1 MKEFLAT
8 LNLNAFGSTVG
19 AVIVLVIGAIAMK
32 VIVTIVKKGLSKS
45 SIDSALHKF
54 ITNVVRIIGWIFIIV
69 AVLSELGVYTTTFV
83 AVLTAASAAIALA
96 LKDSL
101 SNVAGGII
109 ILITKPFGQG
119 DYVEIAGAEGN
130 IQHID
135 ILNTTMLTADKKTV
149 TIPNGTISSSV
160 VTNFSKQGVRR
171 VDCTFQVGYDSDL
184 GQVKEILKQVAES
197 CPMVMKD
204 QAITAGVAS
213 HDESGV
219 SVALMACATPEDY
232 WATFYYLQEEA
243 KVALEKAEIDI
254 PYPHMEVRL
263 HNKAE

>member
-1 MKEFLAT
+1 MNEI
-8 LNLNAFGSTVG
+8 LNAIGLSALGGTVG
-19 AVIVLVIGAIAMK
+19 AVLILVIGAIAMK
-32 VIVTIVKKGLSKS
+32 AIITVLKKGLAKS
-45 SIDSALHKF
+45 SVDKALHRF
-54 ITNVVRIIGWIFIIV
+54 VMNIVRVAGWIFIVV
-69 AVLSELGVYTTTFV
+69 AALSKLGVNTTTFV
-83 AVLTAASAAIALA
+83 AVLSAAGAAIALA

-109 ILITKPFGQG
+109 ILITKPFGRG
-119 DYVEIAGAEGN
+119 DYVQISDAEGN
-130 IQHID
+130 IMHID
-135 ILNTTMLTADKKTV
+135 ILNTTILTADKKTV
-149 TIPNGTISSSV
+149 TIPNGTISGSII
-160 VTNFSKQGVRR
+160 TNYSKQGMRR
-171 VDCTFQVGYDSDL
+171 VDCTFQVGYESDLTQVKDVL
-184 GQVKEILKQVAES
+184 GQVAEK

-204 QAITAGVAS
+204 QTITAGVTS

-219 SVALMACATPEDY
+219 SVVLMAWAAPEDY

>member
-1 MKEFLAT
+1 MNEFLAT
-8 LNLNAFGSTVG
+8 LGLNAFGGTIG
-19 AVIVLVIGAIAMK
+19 AVIVLVLGAIAMK
-32 VIVTIVKKGLSKS
+32 IITTIVRKALLKS

-54 ITNVVRIIGWIFIIV
+54 ITNVVRIIGWVFIIV

-119 DYVEIAGAEGN
+119 DYVQIAGAEGSV
-130 IQHID
+130 QHID

-160 VTNFSKQGVRR
+160 VTNFSKQGMRR

-184 GQVKEILKQVAES
+184 GNVKDILKSVAEG
-197 CPMVMKD
+197 CPTVMKNE
-204 QAITAGVAS
+204 AITTGVTS

-219 SVALMACATPEDY
+219 SVALMVWATPEDY
-232 WATFYYLQEEA
+232 WGTFFYL
-243 KVALEKAEIDI
+243 
-254 PYPHMEVRL
+254 
-263 HNKAE
+263 